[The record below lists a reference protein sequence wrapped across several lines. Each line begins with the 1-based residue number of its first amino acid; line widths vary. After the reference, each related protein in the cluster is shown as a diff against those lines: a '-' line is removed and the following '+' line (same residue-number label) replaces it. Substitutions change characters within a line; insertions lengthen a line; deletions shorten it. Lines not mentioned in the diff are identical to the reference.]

1 MELSEQKVDIP
12 KVESIFTEDDRR
24 EFDEWKKARVN
35 ITKIEIKPEA
45 VTDKPVMRKEKKVR
59 TEKQVQ
65 AFQKMRDALLKKRED
80 NTDIK
85 HTHSKK
91 YNEEMNR
98 AYEKADK
105 VKELIPD
112 AKVVVKSHVG
122 RPKGRKTIKE
132 APTPAI
138 QSDEEEED
146 TPNSPVRKPAKEAK
160 APPPLK
166 RLNTV
171 VPSSFNTLHDY
182 LRKLNGY

>member
-1 MELSEQKVDIP
+1 MELSEQK
-12 KVESIFTEDDRR
+12 SSFTEDDRK
-24 EFDEWKKARVN
+24 EFEEWKKARVN
-35 ITKIEIKPEA
+35 ITKIEIKPEIVA
-45 VTDKPVMRKEKKVR
+45 DKPVMRKEKKVR

-65 AFQKMRDALLKKRED
+65 AFQKMREALLKKRED

-85 HTHSKK
+85 NTHSKK
-91 YNEEMNR
+91 YNEEMNK

-122 RPKGRKTIKE
+122 RPKGRKTVKE

-138 QSDEEEED
+138 QSDDDEEED
-146 TPNSPVRKPAKEAK
+146 KPNSPVNKPAK

-166 RLNTV
+166 RMNAV
-171 VPSSFNTLHDY
+171 VPSNFNALNDY
-182 LRKLNGY
+182 LKKLNGN

>member
-1 MELSEQKVDIP
+1 MELSEQKTETT
-12 KVESIFTEDDRR
+12 KVESSFNKDDRK
-24 EFDEWKKARVN
+24 EFEEWKKARGN

-45 VTDKPVMRKEKKVR
+45 VADKPVMRKEKKVR

-65 AFQKMRDALLKKRED
+65 AFQKMREALLKKRED

-122 RPKGRKTIKE
+122 RPKGRKTVKE

-138 QSDEEEED
+138 ESDDEEED
-146 TPNSPVRKPAKEAK
+146 KPISPVNKLPPK
-160 APPPLK
+160 APALK
-166 RLNTV
+166 RSNTV
-171 VPSSFNTLHDY
+171 VSSHFNTLNDY